1 MKGERRTGS
10 SVRKV
15 KVSERERRTERKRYK
30 EGQRERERER
40 AQQRK
45 KVEHF
50 IIRKRLSKINVFTI
64 VGSSEQTIGVAAS
77 FICDSQTCF
86 FLR

>member
-15 KVSERERRTERKRYK
+15 KVSERERRTERKRDK

-50 IIRKRLSKINVFTI
+50 IIRKRLSKMSLSLLEVRSKQLELQLLSFVIPKH
-64 VGSSEQTIGVAAS
+64 AS
-77 FICDSQTCF
+77 F
-86 FLR
+86 